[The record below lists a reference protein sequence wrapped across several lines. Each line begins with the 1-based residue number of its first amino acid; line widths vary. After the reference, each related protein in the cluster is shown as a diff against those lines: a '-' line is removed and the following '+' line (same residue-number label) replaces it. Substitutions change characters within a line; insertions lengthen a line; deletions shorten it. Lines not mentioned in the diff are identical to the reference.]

1 MGVSK
6 KGTALYLG
14 SGRVNPKLGNFSVS
28 NARKILRTTIRLHQL
43 GIFHVD
49 IRREQFLDNKFC
61 DLSTAITVP
70 HFLTNPE
77 LNPKLNAKEIA
88 LMEHETFQLV
98 MCDYWAFE
106 IMLSDDICEEPVQK
120 SKLTEMVPV
129 FPRRAHY
136 QMEFADRPYD
146 LRRTAQREQHRHHV
160 YALADPRKFDWK
172 AFAAV
177 KPAMVAKQRRK
188 VKLPTR
194 PERWYLNCTPE
205 EAAFFNKV
213 HLTHII
219 LDWHAT
225 KEGLVYPAHRL
236 RQGPVSKI
244 KELEER
250 DKNTQAKTE
259 SGETCI

>member
-1 MGVSK
+1 M
-6 KGTALYLG
+6 G
-14 SGRVNPKLGNFSVS
+14 SGRVEPKLGNFSVA

-49 IRREQFLDNKFC
+49 IRREQFLNNKFC

-77 LNPKLNAKEIA
+77 LNPNLNAKEIA
-88 LMEHETFQLV
+88 LMERETFLLV

-106 IMLSDDICEEPVQK
+106 IMLSDDICEEPVQT

-136 QMEFADRPYD
+136 QMEFADPPYN
-146 LRRTAQREQHRHHV
+146 LRRTARREQHRHHV

-177 KPAMVAKQRRK
+177 KLGMVAKQRRK

-194 PERWYLNCTPE
+194 PERWYLDCTPE
-205 EAAFFNKV
+205 DAAFLNKP
-213 HLTHII
+213 HLAHID
-219 LDWHAT
+219 LDWFAT
-225 KEGLVYPAHRL
+225 EEGLIYPSHRY
-236 RQGPVSKI
+236 REARDKKI

-250 DKNTQAKTE
+250 EKNTQAKTE